1 MRGKCLTLQFLFMAF
16 VAFAQPKIHSITSF
30 QIGKEKQKTVQL
42 FDYQDNDLTVKRQK
56 WDYKRVDST
65 PRLVDE
71 QVQRF
76 TINGQLVS
84 QENKIPKPSGLQT
97 VWKIDNTI
105 DANGCQTERR
115 YTSLEN
121 DKPTRIR
128 TYSTKTNIRC
138 RISEETLRR
147 YELNNKGL
155 LAYDSFDVV
164 KIFEYDNRD
173 SLKIIRFNYF
183 HKGLISNNFQPGFVE
198 YTRRADGKV
207 IEIYEDNNCEFCI
220 DLLGSPY
227 RNIFEYNAN
236 GQLIMQKKLA
246 NYSKPFQIQ
255 DSTVFSYDSK
265 GKVSR
270 EVRFYFDERG
280 KLGSKEAVDYAYDY
294 YCDDALKSQTTQF
307 DYESF
312 YGLITNVLKAT
323 SKTIY
328 TYTEGSTCD
337 KKDGLDFMISPN
349 PAQFQVIIASE
360 ALSSANCALTIYNS
374 AGAVIQAYK
383 IDYRTTSFDFS
394 TADLASGTYSLRL
407 TNDRNSVT
415 KKLVV
420 VH

>member
-1 MRGKCLTLQFLFMAF
+1 MRGKCLTLQFLFMAY
-16 VAFAQPKIHSITSF
+16 VAFTQPKVHSITSF

-42 FDYQDNDLTVKRQK
+42 FDYQDNGLTIKRQT

-155 LAYDSFDVV
+155 LAYDSFDIV
-164 KIFEYDNRD
+164 KTFEYDSRD
-173 SLKIIRFNYF
+173 SLKRINYNYF
-183 HKGLISNNFQPGFVE
+183 YKGLISNNFQPGFVE

-207 IEIYEDNNCEFCI
+207 IEIYENNNCEFCI

-236 GQLIMQKKLA
+236 AQLIMQKKLG

-270 EVRFYFDERG
+270 EVRFYFDNNG
-280 KLGSKEAVDYAYDY
+280 KIDFKQIFDFDYDY
-294 YCDDALKSQTTQF
+294 YCDGLLKSQITQF
-307 DYESF
+307 EHQGF
-312 YGLITNVLKAT
+312 QPFKAT
-323 SKTIY
+323 CKTIY
-328 TYTEGSTCD
+328 TYTEGSNCD
-337 KKDGLDFMISPN
+337 KKDLLDVSISPN
-349 PAQFQVIIASE
+349 PAQFQAILSSE
-360 ALSSANCALTIYNS
+360 ALSSANCTLTIYNS

-394 TADLASGTYSLRL
+394 TADLASGTYLLRL
-407 TNDRNSVT
+407 TNDKNSVT